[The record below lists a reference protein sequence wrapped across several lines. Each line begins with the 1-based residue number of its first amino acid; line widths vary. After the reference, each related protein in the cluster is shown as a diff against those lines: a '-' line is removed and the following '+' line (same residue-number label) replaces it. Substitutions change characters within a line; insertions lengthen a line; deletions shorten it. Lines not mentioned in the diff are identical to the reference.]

1 MAKGYNADTKMSILL
16 DDPQAKEVLEKFLPD
31 IKSAG
36 PMLKL
41 ARGMSLRTISGYPQA
56 KISTEKLQE
65 ISVELEKL

>member
-16 DDPQAKEVLEKFLPD
+16 DDPEANEVLNKFLPE

-41 ARGMSLRTISGYPQA
+41 ARGMSLRKISGYPQA
-56 KISTEKLQE
+56 KISAEKLQA
-65 ISVELEKL
+65 ISADLEKL